1 MQNTSS
7 KNKVE
12 FKLGEVM
19 VAFGVLSSDEL
30 ERGLR
35 LSSITG
41 LPLGKTLIFL
51 EYIHEQLLR
60 DFIEAQSMLRDNIVT
75 VDEAKSALN
84 VVKIS
89 NLRFGEAL
97 FRLGIKTSGS
107 SSRLGELLSE
117 AKKINSKQLKIGL
130 QVADHSGLPLGQVL
144 VMLNVISDD
153 CLRVTLALQR
163 QLRTGE
169 ITIHT
174 ASSKIKSMRQAD
186 VTANQLPCA
195 TSKTEIGDSQ
205 PRTLLGEMLVKA
217 EIVNELDLTR
227 ALNNHKKSGKQLG
240 QHLIEAS
247 VVSSEVLGLALRLQV
262 LVAHNK
268 ISECEAIKILKEVQC
283 HATKKNITEFRGED
297 DSDFSFQDFL
307 RTSNYLTWN
316 KKKEVVQRLF
326 KMPTLL
332 CSILKTLHVSP
343 GQNIEQSALI
353 EEAFK
358 NDCLLRS
365 ILFETHRAERSFVEA
380 AFVYYTLVKNEKM
393 GLNEAIMNFV
403 IKSKGLEL
411 AHSLSA

>member
-1 MQNTSS
+1 MQNSVPT
-7 KNKVE
+7 KVE

-19 VAFGVLSSDEL
+19 VAFGILSTEEL
-30 ERGLR
+30 QRGLK

-60 DFIEAQSMLRDNIVT
+60 DLIEAQSMLRDNV
-75 VDEAKSALN
+75 VSVEEVRSALN

-97 FRLGIKTSGS
+97 FHLGIKPIGT

-169 ITIHT
+169 IVMHT
-174 ASSKIKSMRQAD
+174 ATSKIKSMRQAD
-186 VTANQLPCA
+186 ITSANLPCA
-195 TSKTEIGDSQ
+195 PQATPSSESK
-205 PRTLLGEMLVKA
+205 PKTLLGDLLVQA
-217 EIVNELDLTR
+217 EIITQLDLSR
-227 ALNNHKKSGKQLG
+227 ALINHKKSGRPVG

-247 VVSSEVLGLALRLQV
+247 LISSELLGLALRLQI
-262 LVAHNK
+262 LIAHGK
-268 ISECEAIKILKEVQC
+268 VSEAEAIKILKEIQC
-283 HATKKNITEFRGED
+283 HATQANTNKFGDED
-297 DSDFSFQDFL
+297 PADFSFQDFL

-316 KKKEVVQRLF
+316 KKKEVVKRLLQ
-326 KMPTLL
+326 MPTLL
-332 CSILKTLHVSP
+332 CSVLRTLNVLP
-343 GQNIEQSALI
+343 GENIEQSVLI
-353 EEAFK
+353 EDAFK

-365 ILFETHRAERSFVEA
+365 ILFETHRDERSFVES
-380 AFVYYTLVKNEKM
+380 AFVYYTLMKNEKM
-393 GLNEAIMNFV
+393 GFNEAIMNFV

-411 AHSLSA
+411 AHSLTA

>member
-1 MQNTSS
+1 MQNSVQT
-7 KNKVE
+7 KVE

-19 VAFGVLSSDEL
+19 VAFGILSTEEL
-30 ERGLR
+30 QRGLK

-60 DFIEAQSMLRDNIVT
+60 DLIEAQSMLRDNV
-75 VDEAKSALN
+75 VSVEEVRSALN

-97 FRLGIKTSGS
+97 FHLGIKPIGT

-169 ITIHT
+169 IVMHT
-174 ASSKIKSMRQAD
+174 ATSKIKSMRQAD
-186 VTANQLPCA
+186 ITSANLPCA
-195 TSKTEIGDSQ
+195 PQATPSSESK
-205 PRTLLGEMLVKA
+205 PKTLLGDLLVQA
-217 EIVNELDLTR
+217 EIITQLDLSR
-227 ALNNHKKSGKQLG
+227 ALINHKKSGRPVG

-247 VVSSEVLGLALRLQV
+247 LISSELLGLALRLQI
-262 LVAHNK
+262 LIAHGK
-268 ISECEAIKILKEVQC
+268 VSEAEAIKILKEIQC
-283 HATKKNITEFRGED
+283 HATQANTNKFGDED
-297 DSDFSFQDFL
+297 PADFSFQDFL

-316 KKKEVVQRLF
+316 KKKEVVKRLLQ
-326 KMPTLL
+326 MPTLL
-332 CSILKTLHVSP
+332 CTVLRTLNVLP
-343 GQNIEQSALI
+343 GENVEQSVLI
-353 EEAFK
+353 EDAFK

-365 ILFETHRAERSFVEA
+365 ILFETHRVERPFVES
-380 AFVYYTLVKNEKM
+380 AFVYYTLMKNEKM
-393 GLNEAIMNFV
+393 GFNEAIMNFV

-411 AHSLSA
+411 AHSLTA

>member
-1 MQNTSS
+1 MQNSVQT
-7 KNKVE
+7 KVE

-19 VAFGVLSSDEL
+19 VAFGILSTEEL
-30 ERGLR
+30 QRGLK

-60 DFIEAQSMLRDNIVT
+60 DLIEAQSMLRDNIVS
-75 VDEAKSALN
+75 VEEVRSALN

-97 FRLGIKTSGS
+97 FHLGIKPAGT

-169 ITIHT
+169 IVMHT
-174 ASSKIKSMRQAD
+174 ATSKIKSMRKAD
-186 VTANQLPCA
+186 VTSAHLPCA
-195 TSKTEIGDSQ
+195 PQATPSNESK
-205 PRTLLGEMLVKA
+205 PKTLLGDLLVQA
-217 EIVNELDLTR
+217 EIISQLDLSR
-227 ALNNHKKSGKQLG
+227 ALINHKKSGRPVG

-247 VVSSEVLGLALRLQV
+247 LISSELLGLALRLQI
-262 LVAHNK
+262 LIAHGK
-268 ISECEAIKILKEVQC
+268 VSEAEAIKILKEIQC
-283 HATKKNITEFRGED
+283 HATQANSIKFGDED
-297 DSDFSFQDFL
+297 PADFSFQDFL

-316 KKKEVVQRLF
+316 KKKEVVKRLLQ
-326 KMPTLL
+326 MPTLL
-332 CSILKTLHVSP
+332 CSVLRTLNVMP
-343 GQNIEQSALI
+343 GANIEQSVLI
-353 EEAFK
+353 EDAFK

-365 ILFETHRAERSFVEA
+365 ILFETHRVERPFVES
-380 AFVYYTLVKNEKM
+380 AFVYYTLMKNEKM
-393 GLNEAIMNFV
+393 GFNEAIMNFV
-403 IKSKGLEL
+403 IQSKGLEL
-411 AHSLSA
+411 AHSLTA

>member
-1 MQNTSS
+1 MQNSIQT
-7 KNKVE
+7 KVE

-19 VAFGVLSSDEL
+19 VAFGILSAEEL
-30 ERGLR
+30 QRGLK

-60 DFIEAQSMLRDNIVT
+60 DLVEAQSMLRDNV
-75 VDEAKSALN
+75 VSVEEVRSAIN

-97 FRLGIKTSGS
+97 FHLGIKPTGA

-117 AKKINSKQLKIGL
+117 ANKINSKQLKIGL

-169 ITIHT
+169 IVMHT
-174 ASSKIKSMRQAD
+174 ATSKIKSMRQAD
-186 VTANQLPCA
+186 ITSAHLPCA
-195 TSKTEIGDSQ
+195 PQATPSSESRPK
-205 PRTLLGEMLVKA
+205 TLLGDLLVQA
-217 EIVNELDLTR
+217 EIISQLDLSR
-227 ALNNHKKSGKQLG
+227 ALINHRKSGNPIG

-247 VVSSEVLGLALRLQV
+247 VISSELLGLALRLQI
-262 LVAHNK
+262 L
-268 ISECEAIKILKEVQC
+268 ISHDKVTEAEAIKILKEIQC
-283 HATKKNITEFRGED
+283 HATQTNSIKFGDD
-297 DSDFSFQDFL
+297 DSTDFSFQDFL

-316 KKKEVVQRLF
+316 KKKEVVKRLLQ
-326 KMPTLL
+326 MPTLL
-332 CSILKTLHVSP
+332 CSVLRTLNVMP
-343 GQNIEQSALI
+343 GQSVEQATLI
-353 EEAFK
+353 EDAFK

-365 ILFETHRAERSFVEA
+365 ILFETHRVERTFVES
-380 AFVYYTLVKNEKM
+380 AFVYYTLMKNEKM
-393 GLNEAIMNFV
+393 GFNEAIMNFV

-411 AHSLSA
+411 AHCLTA